1 MRLTPT
7 ERDRLLLF
15 GAAELARARR
25 ARGLRLNVPEA
36 TALIADTVCEAA
48 RDGARLAEAIERARS
63 VLGPDDVLPGVA
75 DVVTEVHVEAVFDDG
90 SRLAVVAD
98 PVGGGSLGPD
108 APGALRPAPP
118 DREPVPAVTLSVR
131 NTATVPVSVTSHFH
145 FFEANPRLDFDRG
158 AAYGMRLCVPAGSS
172 VRFAPG
178 GEADVG
184 LVPIGGD
191 RIAIGFAGL
200 VDGPLDAPGARDEAL
215 RRAAACGY
223 LGADAPRQPGAARTT
238 EAPGCPGTHGTSE
251 TPGTPEEGE

>member
-48 RDGARLAEAIERARS
+48 RDGARLAEAVERARS

-90 SRLAVVAD
+90 SRLAVVSRPIGGD
-98 PVGGGSLGPD
+98 GGGER
-108 APGALRPAPP
+108 APGALLPGPAHADPAP
-118 DREPVPAVTLSVR
+118 VAALAVH

-145 FFEANPRLDFDRG
+145 FFEANPRLDFDRA
-158 AAYGMRLCVPAGSS
+158 AAYGMRLAVPAGSS
-172 VRFAPG
+172 VRFGPG
-178 GEADVG
+178 ERVDVG

-191 RIAIGFAGL
+191 RVAIGFAGL
-200 VDGPLDAPGARDEAL
+200 VDGALDAPGAKEEAL

-223 LGADAPRQPGAARTT
+223 LGARTR
-238 EAPGCPGTHGTSE
+238 
-251 TPGTPEEGE
+251 

>member
-48 RDGARLAEAIERARS
+48 RDGRRLAEAVEAARS
-63 VLGPDDVLPGVA
+63 ALGPDEVLPGVA

-90 SRLAVVAD
+90 SRLAVVSD
-98 PVGGGSLGPD
+98 PIGGGSGPD
-108 APGALRPAPP
+108 APGALLPGASGPGQDRPET
-118 DREPVPAVTLSVR
+118 EPAERLTVT

-158 AAYGMRLCVPAGSS
+158 RAFGMRLAVPAGSS
-172 VRFAPG
+172 VRFGPG
-178 GEADVG
+178 ESAEVA
-184 LVPIGGD
+184 LVPIGGA

-200 VDGPLDAPGARDEAL
+200 VDGPLDAPGAKEEAL

-223 LGADAPRQPGAARTT
+223 LGVPRTT
-238 EAPGCPGTHGTSE
+238 EQE
-251 TPGTPEEGE
+251 VER

>member
-48 RDGARLAEAIERARS
+48 RDGKRLAEAIEAARC

-90 SRLAVVAD
+90 SRLAVVSE
-98 PVGGGSLGPD
+98 PIGGGLGD
-108 APGALRPAPP
+108 AAPGAVLPAPP
-118 DREPVPAVTLSVR
+118 HAEPEPALRLTVH

-145 FFEANPRLDFDRG
+145 FFEANPRLDFDRA

-172 VRFAPG
+172 VRFDPG
-178 GEADVG
+178 GEIEVG
-184 LVPIGGD
+184 LMPIGGA

-200 VDGPLDAPGARDEAL
+200 VDGPLDAPGAKEEAL

-223 LGADAPRQPGAARTT
+223 LGAEDV
-238 EAPGCPGTHGTSE
+238 
-251 TPGTPEEGE
+251 

>member
-48 RDGARLAEAIERARS
+48 RDGARLAQAIERARS

-98 PVGGGSLGPD
+98 PVGGGGLGDD
-108 APGALRPAPP
+108 APGALLPGHDRP
-118 DREPVPAVTLSVR
+118 EPEAALRLPVTNS
-131 NTATVPVSVTSHFH
+131 ATVPVSVTSHFH

-158 AAYGMRLCVPAGSS
+158 RAYGMRLAVPAGSS
-172 VRFAPG
+172 VRFGPG
-178 GEADVG
+178 ERVEVG
-184 LVPIGGD
+184 LVPIGGA
-191 RIAIGFAGL
+191 RVAIGFAGL

-223 LGADAPRQPGAARTT
+223 LGADR
-238 EAPGCPGTHGTSE
+238 
-251 TPGTPEEGE
+251 

>member
-48 RDGARLAEAIERARS
+48 RDGRRLAEAIEAARA

-75 DVVTEVHVEAVFDDG
+75 DVVTEVQVEAVFDDG
-90 SRLAVVAD
+90 SRLAVVSSPLD
-98 PVGGGSLGPD
+98 GGRLGDD
-108 APGALRPAPP
+108 APGALLPGPATP
-118 DREPVPAVTLSVR
+118 DPEPAVRLTVR

-145 FFEANPRLDFDRG
+145 FFEANPRLDFDRA
-158 AAYGMRLCVPAGSS
+158 AAYGMRLGVPAGSS
-172 VRFAPG
+172 VRFGPG
-178 GEADVG
+178 ETADAA
-184 LVPIGGD
+184 LVPLGGD

-200 VDGPLDAPGARDEAL
+200 VDGPLDAPGAKEEAL

-223 LGADAPRQPGAARTT
+223 LGAG
-238 EAPGCPGTHGTSE
+238 
-251 TPGTPEEGE
+251 EGN

>member
-15 GAAELARARR
+15 SAAELARARR

-36 TALIADTVCEAA
+36 TALIADTACEAA
-48 RDGARLAEAIERARS
+48 RDGRRLAEAIAAARA

-90 SRLAVVAD
+90 SRLAVISD
-98 PVGGGSLGPD
+98 PIGGGGLGGA
-108 APGALRPAPP
+108 APGAILPGPATPEPEPALRLM
-118 DREPVPAVTLSVR
+118 VQ
-131 NTATVPVSVTSHFH
+131 NTASVPISVTSHFH
-145 FFEANPRLDFDRG
+145 FFEANPRLDFDRD

-172 VRFAPG
+172 VRFDPG
-178 GEADVG
+178 GRAEVG
-184 LVPIGGD
+184 LLPIGGA
-191 RIAIGFAGL
+191 RVAIGFAGL

-223 LGADAPRQPGAARTT
+223 LGVRR
-238 EAPGCPGTHGTSE
+238 
-251 TPGTPEEGE
+251 